1 MRTDGARHGTMD
13 DLSIAALRPSDPTE
27 QPDFV
32 TALAR
37 GLAVIR
43 AFGSDRPRM
52 TLADIAKRV
61 SLPRATVRRSLITLA
76 TLGYIETDG
85 RNFALTPKVLALA
98 NSYLSSSPLPRAAQ
112 PMLERLAE
120 TTRESCWAAI
130 LDEEDVLLVAGAR
143 TNRLLSA
150 GLAVG
155 SRLPAFCSALGRVL
169 LAGSSDD
176 KLDAFMERL
185 APRSLTPRTV
195 TEAAAIRRAILSA
208 REEGYA
214 ISDGEVETGV
224 CSIAV
229 PLVDQQGRTIA
240 ALNATVPSA
249 RLRRSEMMERFLPL
263 LRQAANDI
271 RPILV

>member
-1 MRTDGARHGTMD
+1 MD
-13 DLSIAALRPSDPTE
+13 DLSIAALRPADPTE
-27 QPDFV
+27 EPDFV

-43 AFGSDRPRM
+43 VFGADRPRM

-76 TLGYIETDG
+76 TLGYVETDG
-85 RNFALTPKVLALA
+85 RNFAVTPKVLALA
-98 NSYLSSSPLPRAAQ
+98 NAYLASSPLPRAAQ

-130 LDEEDVLLVAGAR
+130 LDDQDVLLVAGAR
-143 TNRLLSA
+143 TNRLLST

-169 LAGSSDD
+169 LAGDTD
-176 KLDAFMERL
+176 EKLDAFFDRL
-185 APRSLTPRTV
+185 TPRSLTPRTV
-195 TEAAAIRRAILSA
+195 TETDAIRRAILVA

-214 ISDGEVETGV
+214 ISDGEVESGV

-229 PLVDQQGRTIA
+229 PVVDAYGRTVA
-240 ALNATVPSA
+240 AMNATAPSS
-249 RLRRSEMMERFLPL
+249 RVRRTEIVGRFLPL
-263 LRQAANDI
+263 LRQAAGDI
-271 RPILV
+271 RPILA

>member
-1 MRTDGARHGTMD
+1 MRIDGARHGTMD

-37 GLAVIR
+37 GLAVVR

-130 LDEEDVLLVAGAR
+130 LDDEDVLLVAGAR

>member
-1 MRTDGARHGTMD
+1 MRIDGARHGTMD

-52 TLADIAKRV
+52 TLADIAKHV

-112 PMLERLAE
+112 PLLERLAE

-169 LAGSSDD
+169 LAGSSDE

-185 APRSLTPRTV
+185 APRSFTPRTV

-208 REEGYA
+208 RDEGYA

-271 RPILV
+271 RPILA

>member
-1 MRTDGARHGTMD
+1 MRNSGQAAFMD
-13 DLSIAALRPSDPTE
+13 DINIAALRTAHPTD

-43 AFGSDRPRM
+43 AFRPEQPRM

-76 TLGYIETDG
+76 TLGYVETDG
-85 RNFALTPKVLALA
+85 RNFALTPKILALA
-98 NSYLSSSPLPRAAQ
+98 NSYLACSPLPRAAQ

-120 TTRESCWAAI
+120 TTHESCWAAI
-130 LDEEDVLLVAGAR
+130 LDEDEVVLVAGAR
-143 TNRLLSA
+143 TSRLLSA
-150 GLAVG
+150 GLAIG

-169 LAGSSDD
+169 LAGNPDE
-176 KLDAFMERL
+176 KLEAFLGRL

-195 TEAAAIRRAILSA
+195 TEAVAIRRAILAA
-208 REEGYA
+208 RDEGYA
-214 ISDGEVETGV
+214 ISDGEVETGL

-229 PLVDQQGRTIA
+229 PVLDLRGRTIA
-240 ALNATVPSA
+240 ALNATAPSA
-249 RLRRSEMMERFLPL
+249 RVRRSEMVERFLPL

-271 RPILV
+271 RPVLV

>member
-1 MRTDGARHGTMD
+1 MTRGWFRYADR
-13 DLSIAALRPSDPTE
+13 
-27 QPDFV
+27 PDFV

-52 TLADIAKRV
+52 TLADIAKHV

-112 PMLERLAE
+112 PLLERLAE

-169 LAGSSDD
+169 LAGSSDE

-185 APRSLTPRTV
+185 APRSFTPRTV

-208 REEGYA
+208 RDEGYA

-271 RPILV
+271 RPILA

>member
-1 MRTDGARHGTMD
+1 MRIDGARHGTMD
-13 DLSIAALRPSDPTE
+13 DLSVAALRPSDPTE

-52 TLADIAKRV
+52 TLADIAKHV

-130 LDEEDVLLVAGAR
+130 LDDEDVLLVAGSR

-150 GLAVG
+150 GLSVG

-169 LAGSSDD
+169 LASSPDE
-176 KLDAFMERL
+176 KLDAFLERL
-185 APRSLTPRTV
+185 APRSFTPRTV
-195 TEAAAIRRAILSA
+195 TEAAAIRQAILSA

-229 PLVDQQGRTIA
+229 PLVDQQGRTVA
-240 ALNATVPSA
+240 ALNATAPSA

-263 LRQAANDI
+263 LRQAANDL
-271 RPILV
+271 RPTLV

>member
-1 MRTDGARHGTMD
+1 MRIDGARHGTMD

-52 TLADIAKRV
+52 TLADIAKHV

-112 PMLERLAE
+112 PLLERLAE

-169 LAGSSDD
+169 LAGSSDE
-176 KLDAFMERL
+176 KLDAFMVRL

-195 TEAAAIRRAILSA
+195 TEAASIRRAILSA

-240 ALNATVPSA
+240 ALNALVPSA

>member
-13 DLSIAALRPSDPTE
+13 DLSIAALRTSDPTE

-130 LDEEDVLLVAGAR
+130 LDDEDVLLVAGAR

>member
-1 MRTDGARHGTMD
+1 
-13 DLSIAALRPSDPTE
+13 
-27 QPDFV
+27 
-32 TALAR
+32 
-37 GLAVIR
+37 
-43 AFGSDRPRM
+43 
-52 TLADIAKRV
+52 
-61 SLPRATVRRSLITLA
+61 
-76 TLGYIETDG
+76 
-85 RNFALTPKVLALA
+85 
-98 NSYLSSSPLPRAAQ
+98 
-112 PMLERLAE
+112 
-120 TTRESCWAAI
+120 
-130 LDEEDVLLVAGAR
+130 
-143 TNRLLSA
+143 
-150 GLAVG
+150 
-155 SRLPAFCSALGRVL
+155 VL